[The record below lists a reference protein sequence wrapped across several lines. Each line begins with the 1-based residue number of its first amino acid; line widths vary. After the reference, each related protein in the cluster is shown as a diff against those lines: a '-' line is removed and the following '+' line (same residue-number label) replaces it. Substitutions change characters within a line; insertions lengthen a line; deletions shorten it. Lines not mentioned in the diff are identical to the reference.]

1 MPTAHL
7 LLYLVDFSTAL
18 STQSSSSSIV
28 FGKRTF
34 LRPLQK
40 QFVNHFKYITLLEY
54 KFGATR
60 NYWIIKNKTH
70 KYNDCWLNTKKL
82 HIQGILKKNW
92 KNTTLHNFIMFLWR
106 SRFKNSGF
114 GFHQVSKHEK
124 TIKPR
129 DLRPRGLKWFL
140 ALGNLMKPEA
150 RVFEIVL
157 VTHQAQKIL
166 FGMLS

>member
-7 LLYLVDFSTAL
+7 FLYLVDFSTAL

-166 FGMLS
+166 FGVLS